1 MVDKKNVFEVGDIA
15 AEAAAFD
22 NRISS
27 RVAAGFVPDLRRAI
41 KCEHFYKSFWRDP
54 QFIQLYVGR
63 IVEGYLE
70 LLSNY
75 CGPKQRIL
83 DVGCGAGYVSL
94 ELARNGHKVIA
105 IDISEANI
113 QIARQTLDDNPF
125 VEGFGTLSY
134 KHIPF
139 HEVEGIYDVILFSV
153 SLHHMPDVEGVVRR
167 AMDLLCAGG
176 YILCYEPCH
185 ERFREQ
191 DAAQVGLM
199 RALLALTGNW
209 YDPDEIL
216 PHLKSESSLSNYISG
231 VQVEY
236 VLERDPSEP
245 EGQSPHDLEAD
256 GETMLSA
263 LRKYSDEIVY
273 RPGFSFIYRLLGGIR
288 GPDSRIKALAD
299 FFATYDRLAV
309 DKYGLSPNH
318 FYYLGKK
325 KEKS

>member
-1 MVDKKNVFEVGDIA
+1 MTDTKNSIEVGDIA

-22 NRISS
+22 SRISE
-27 RVAAGFVPDLRRAI
+27 RLVAGFVPDLRRAV

-70 LLSNY
+70 LLSKH

-94 ELARNGHKVIA
+94 ELARNGHDVVA

-113 QIARQTLDDNPF
+113 KIARQTLADNPF
-125 VEGFGTLSY
+125 VDGFGALSY
-134 KHIPF
+134 EHLPF
-139 HEVEGIYDVILFSV
+139 HMVEGSFDVVLFSV

-167 AMDLLCAGG
+167 ARELLRLSGHF
-176 YILCYEPCH
+176 LCYEPCH

-191 DAAQVGLM
+191 DAAQVGLI
-199 RALLALTGNW
+199 RAILALTGNW
-209 YDPDEIL
+209 YDPSEVT
-216 PHLKSESSLSNYISG
+216 PHLNSEASLANYISG
-231 VQVEY
+231 LQTEY
-236 VLERDPSEP
+236 VMERDPSEP

-256 GETMLSA
+256 GATMLAA
-263 LRKYSDEIVY
+263 LRRYSDEIVY

-288 GPDSRIKALAD
+288 GSEQTIKALAD
-299 FFATYDRLAV
+299 FFAMYDRLAV
-309 DKYGLSPNH
+309 EKYGLSPNH
-318 FYYLGKK
+318 FYYLGRKK
-325 KEKS
+325 